1 MNKEKV
7 KNIFKRENIEIKELN
22 RATNSFNSIVRKYL
36 EKLNKTGH
44 KTMSFIFYLIY
55 LEFLSINVRFY
66 YF

>member
-7 KNIFKRENIEIKELN
+7 KNIFKKENIEIKQLN

-44 KTMSFIFYLIY
+44 I
-55 LEFLSINVRFY
+55 
-66 YF
+66 